1 MPEGSDRMQLVIDPL
16 IDGVTGAQSR
26 ATQSME
32 KRITDLVRSS
42 YPRFERSPLPRT
54 GEPQPGR
61 SDRHLHRGQQ
71 CRRAGA
77 PADAYRI
84 CLALADLKSRKII
97 AKGTARAKPEGID
110 VTPTAYFADAPVWT
124 KDAATNSYVKN
135 CQASRLGEAVDP
147 VYLDRVQAAAY
158 LAEAIAAYDG
168 RKYGEALGLYN
179 SAAKVPGGDQLR
191 AYNGVYLTNWKLGRR
206 NDASAAFAKVVDY
219 SLNNNR
225 LAVKFLFRPGTT
237 QFFGARETTPPYA
250 MWLSQIA
257 ERTAKSN
264 ACLTLV
270 GHASPTGPE
279 PLNDRLSKERAEA
292 LATRLKSQSPAL
304 AKRLSSTGVGFH
316 ENIVGTGRDDASD
329 ALDRR
334 VEFKVGTCPTAAL

>member
-1 MPEGSDRMQLVIDPL
+1 MNRNPVVL
-16 IDGVTGAQSR
+16 IGTFTAVNNA
-26 ATQSME
+26 
-32 KRITDLVRSS
+32 
-42 YPRFERSPLPRT
+42 
-54 GEPQPGR
+54 
-61 SDRHLHRGQQ
+61 GQ
-71 CRRAGA
+71 ANA
-77 PADAYRI
+77 PKDAYRI

-124 KDAATNSYVKN
+124 KDAATNSYVRN